1 MEITTEQIKQLR
13 DTTGVSIM
21 QCKKAL
27 EEAEGNMDQAIIL
40 LRKKSGD
47 IASKKEGRE
56 LKAGVVQAY
65 IHAGGTVGSM
75 VQLACETDF
84 VAKNEDFKKLA
95 YDIAMHV
102 AASNPEFLNTED
114 ITEEDKEKV
123 RAAFT
128 KETAESDKSAEIKE
142 KMLQGKIDSYFKE
155 KVLREQN
162 FIKDPSVTIKN
173 LEEQAVQKFGEK
185 TKVVRFVRFS
195 V

>member
-1 MEITTEQIKQLR
+1 MEITTEQVKQLR
-13 DTTGVSIM
+13 DATGVSIM

-27 EEAEGNMDQAIIL
+27 LEAEGNMDQAVIL

-56 LKAGVVQAY
+56 LKAGTVQAY

-102 AASNPEFLNTED
+102 AASNPDFLNTED

-123 RAAFT
+123 RAAFA
-128 KETAESDKSAEIKE
+128 KETAESDKPVEIKE

-162 FIKDPSVTIKN
+162 FIKDPSVTIRN